1 MSASLCAVAS
11 WSSVKRPTTAPNS
24 SNRMPASAKNFARIL
39 MATRHLPCAS
49 DPVSSRGTP
58 GPHDGLRLV
67 LYGFASS
74 EALAPGGDLLLN
86 RGAQDLAQG
95 RGRPATNQT
104 RLHFPRYQ
112 KQHSRRLVSIGIQK
126 GPPPSAS

>member
-67 LYGFASS
+67 LYSFGSS
-74 EALAPGGDLLLN
+74 EALAPGGDMLLN
-86 RGAQDLAQG
+86 HGALNLGQG
-95 RGRPATNQT
+95 R
-104 RLHFPRYQ
+104 
-112 KQHSRRLVSIGIQK
+112 RRSGDDE
-126 GPPPSAS
+126 PNPS